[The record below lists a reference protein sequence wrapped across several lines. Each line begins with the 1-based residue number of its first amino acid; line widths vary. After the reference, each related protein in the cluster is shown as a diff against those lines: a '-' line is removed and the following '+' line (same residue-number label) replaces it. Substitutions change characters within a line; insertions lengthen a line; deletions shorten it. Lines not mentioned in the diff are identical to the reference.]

1 MKTNFRMLEATNVT
15 EAKKSILNVLEVNPL
30 FTNKIT
36 NNLFVLLQNIEEENK
51 KYLLDTFTNSQ
62 ILDLFVEIKTQYYYY
77 IDVTQYNY

>member
-1 MKTNFRMLEATNVT
+1 MNNFKMLEATNVS

-36 NNLFVLLQNIEEENK
+36 NNLFILLQNIEEENK
-51 KYLLDTFTNSQ
+51 KYLLDTFTNDQ
-62 ILDLFVEIKTQYYYY
+62 ILNLFVEIKTQYYYY

>member
-1 MKTNFRMLEATNVT
+1 MNNFKMLEATNVT

-36 NNLFVLLQNIEEENK
+36 NDLFILLQNIEDYNK
-51 KYLLDTFTNSQ
+51 KYLLDTFTNDQ
-62 ILDLFVEIKTQYYYY
+62 ILNLFVEIKTQYYYY

>member
-1 MKTNFRMLEATNVT
+1 MTNFRMLEATNVS

-36 NNLFVLLQNIEEENK
+36 NDLFILLQNIENYNK
-51 KYLLDTFTNSQ
+51 KYLLDTFTNEQ
-62 ILDLFVEIKTQYYYY
+62 ILNLFVEIKTQYYYY

>member
-1 MKTNFRMLEATNVT
+1 MNNFKMLEATNVK
-15 EAKKSILNVLEVNPL
+15 EAKTSILNVLEVNPL

-51 KYLLDTFTNSQ
+51 KYLLDTFTNEQ
-62 ILDLFVEIKTQYYYY
+62 VLNLFVEIKTQYYYY

>member
-1 MKTNFRMLEATNVT
+1 MNNFKMLEATNVT

-51 KYLLDTFTNSQ
+51 KYLLDTFTNEQ
-62 ILDLFVEIKTQYYYY
+62 VLNLFVEIKTQYYYY

>member
-1 MKTNFRMLEATNVT
+1 MNNFKMLEATNVT

-36 NNLFVLLQNIEEENK
+36 NDLFILLQNIENYNK
-51 KYLLDTFTNSQ
+51 KYLLDTFTNEQ
-62 ILDLFVEIKTQYYYY
+62 ILNLFVEIKTQYYYY